1 MLNWYLFSRSE
12 TEKLLGTD
20 FEKGLTGSAA
30 LLRSTETDAVAKEVR
45 EFFFPFSTF
54 LRSVG
59 GMLCDFSVIML
70 LISALLCKFFAG
82 STGNI
87 LIIIGF
93 ILICSLIRTVLILY
107 SKNSLRNLE
116 NEDTFRVLRDGKLK
130 NIKKSALVRGDVV
143 LLTKG
148 DIAPCDLRLIDSE
161 NLSVI
166 EKYGG
171 RRIKPV
177 SKDAMYFPLQMRDV
191 PLRMQKN
198 MVYEGSAVTSGDA
211 LAVVIDEKMT
221 LSEARKIILI
231 NDDIAD
237 CYISRQKSASGYG
250 TRLLRRSSF
259 GTTVIRDG
267 GYNEENSVTATAERI
282 AAIMRLCGLGA
293 GTLIF
298 IIGLFSKSLLSD
310 TFMFSVTV
318 MACAPSVLYEL
329 CVASAFA
336 VGGMRLKTQGAHIR
350 NFECAEKLV
359 LSKNLLCCGSTCFN
373 VDRMVVE
380 SCYTGRRLDFTADN
394 VKHFRGLCEMLLC
407 SSELYYRTDRNG
419 IRSIGGD
426 LEGLAALEAAVKTG
440 VVVPGEER
448 RYIERIS
455 EFHDINGSL
464 ASTFCNYHGT
474 TVLINKG
481 STASILRKCKY
492 YDVAGSA
499 ELLEQGMRDRILENA
514 KFFEN
519 NESCRVVAICF
530 KPCDR
535 VGRNDFRDGF
545 IFMGFIVFGTR
556 LNYDSEKYVSLLRRN
571 GITPVIFSNEV
582 SDMAINDAKKIGVLR
597 ENDNYITAKS
607 LSSLDEKIYSDDL
620 TSYTLYM
627 GLGGLQKRAVVNNRK
642 YSDKLV
648 VVAADKP
655 ADAFDMSE
663 GDVLISFG
671 KDAPKTLKRISDI
684 HSENRGIGVIYRTIC
699 ICRNMLRCT
708 ALSTGYL
715 VCAQIAAI
723 VFGFFGVIASLFT
736 GGSLPLAT
744 PQLLASVFVTDLVIS
759 LMTAFIK
766 TPGSIISDS
775 PSSFLGYYTS
785 GRIMP
790 KAVLSGF
797 LCGFC
802 AFLAFLFTYTQTF
815 KTDAAASCAFFV
827 MFFSKCLVSLFCIM
841 RTSTGKA
848 PAPFTLLAAVG
859 ELICALIL
867 ICIFGKTMI
876 PIGFGAPIIE
886 TALVMAFIPVAITNL
901 FVMVFDSRNG
911 SKS

>member
-20 FEKGLTGSAA
+20 FEKGLSSSAA
-30 LLRSTETDAVAKEVR
+30 LLRSTENDAVAREVR
-45 EFFFPFSTF
+45 EFFFPFTTF

-59 GMLCDFSVIML
+59 GMLSDFSVLML
-70 LISALLCKFFAG
+70 LISALLCKVFAG
-82 STGNI
+82 SSGNI
-87 LIIIGF
+87 AVIIGF
-93 ILICSLIRTVLILY
+93 ILVCSLIRTILIIY
-107 SKNSLRNLE
+107 SGNALHDSRS
-116 NEDTFRVLRDGKLK
+116 EDTFRVLRDGKLK
-130 NIKKSALVRGDVV
+130 SIKGTGLVRGDVIH
-143 LLTKG
+143 LSKG

-171 RRIKPV
+171 RRVKPV
-177 SKDAMYFPLQMRDV
+177 SKDAMYFPLQMREV
-191 PLRMQKN
+191 PLRMRKN
-198 MVYEGSAVTSGDA
+198 MVYAGSAVTSGDA
-211 LAVVIDEKMT
+211 LAVVIDERMT

-237 CYISRQKSASGYG
+237 CYISRQKQMSGYG

-259 GTTVIRDG
+259 GTSAIRDG
-267 GYNEENSVTATAERI
+267 GYSEETSVNATAERV

-298 IIGLFSKSLLSD
+298 ILGLFSKSLLSD
-310 TFMFSVTV
+310 TFMFSVAV

-329 CVASAFA
+329 CIACAFA
-336 VGGMRLKTQGAHIR
+336 VGAVRLKTQGAHIR

-373 VDRMVVE
+373 VDKMVAE
-380 SCYTGRRLDFTADN
+380 SCYTGRRLDITRDN
-394 VKHFRGLCEMLLC
+394 LKHFRGLCEMLLC
-407 SSELYYRTDRNG
+407 TSELYYRTDKNG

-426 LEGLAALEAAVKTG
+426 LEGLAILEASQRTG
-440 VVVPGEER
+440 VINPGDER
-448 RYIERIS
+448 RYIERIT

-464 ASTFCNYHGT
+464 TSTFCSYHGT
-474 TVLINKG
+474 TVLITKG
-481 STASILRKCKY
+481 STASILKKCKY
-492 YDVAGSA
+492 YDVSGSA
-499 ELLEQGMRDRILENA
+499 EILDVQMRDRILENA
-514 KFFEN
+514 KAFEN
-519 NESCRVVAICF
+519 NESCRVVAVGF
-530 KPCDR
+530 KPCER

-545 IFMGFIVFGTR
+545 IFMGFVVFGTR

-582 SDMAINDAKKIGVLR
+582 SNMVINDAKKIGVLR
-597 ENDNYITAKS
+597 EDDNYITSKS
-607 LSSLDEKIYSDDL
+607 MSSLDEKIYSDDL

-663 GDVLISFG
+663 CDVLMSFG
-671 KDAPKTLKRISDI
+671 KDAPKTLRRISDI
-684 HSENRGIGVIYRTIC
+684 HSESRGIGVIYRTIC
-699 ICRNMLRCT
+699 ICRNMIRCS
-708 ALSTGYL
+708 ALSAGYL
-715 VCAQIAAI
+715 VCAQVAAI
-723 VFGFFGVIASLFT
+723 VFGLFGIVASLFN
-736 GGSLPLAT
+736 GGNLPIAT
-744 PQLLASVFVTDLVIS
+744 PQLLSSVFITDLVIS

-775 PSSFLGYYTS
+775 PASFVSYYTS
-785 GRIMP
+785 GRIIP
-790 KAVLSGF
+790 KAVFSGF

-802 AFLAFLFTYTQTF
+802 SFLGYLFTYIQTL
-815 KTDAAASCAFFV
+815 DIAPSASCAFFV

-848 PAPFTLLAAVG
+848 PAPFTVVAAAG
-859 ELICALIL
+859 ELICALVMVIA
-867 ICIFGKTMI
+867 FGKTLI
-876 PIGFGAPIIE
+876 PVGFGAPVIE
-886 TALVMAFIPVAITNL
+886 TALVMSIIPVVLSYFMIAVL
-901 FVMVFDSRNG
+901 DRN
-911 SKS
+911 